1 MFNFSISWL
10 IFWMKG
16 RVEVDNQSVRSRI
29 PRLLI
34 WIFPY
39 GWLLKTLTQPILR
52 LPRSKA
58 KTNLPLATRDRL
70 IVLGILSTMNDGVA
84 LGILAI
90 IIGIILGGAGF
101 KARLVLTT
109 TQGTVN
115 LDAVAFQKDVLL
127 QIAQEIKNRQTKQ
140 NHKLRITKFSKSCNL
155 CGLLMVIHH
164 AIKKHGTNQLLVHV
178 LMLLKSKRQN
188 KNDS

>member
-39 GWLLKTLTQPILR
+39 GMVAKDVNLADIKATEVKSKNQIFPLLLGIV
-52 LPRSKA
+52 
-58 KTNLPLATRDRL
+58 L

-115 LDAVAFQKDVLL
+115 LDAVAFQKNVLL
-127 QIAQEIKNRQTKQ
+127 QIAQEIKNRQTKPEPQ
-140 NHKLRITKFSKSCNL
+140 
-155 CGLLMVIHH
+155 
-164 AIKKHGTNQLLVHV
+164 IKDNQV
-178 LMLLKSKRQN
+178 LEEL
-188 KNDS
+188 

>member
-39 GWLLKTLTQPILR
+39 GMVAKDVNLADIKTTEVKSKNQIFPLLLGIV
-52 LPRSKA
+52 
-58 KTNLPLATRDRL
+58 L

-127 QIAQEIKNRQTKQ
+127 QIAQEIKNRQTKPEPQ
-140 NHKLRITKFSKSCNL
+140 
-155 CGLLMVIHH
+155 
-164 AIKKHGTNQLLVHV
+164 IKDNQV
-178 LMLLKSKRQN
+178 LEEL
-188 KNDS
+188 

>member
-39 GWLLKTLTQPILR
+39 GMVAKDVNLADIKATEVKSKNQIFPLLLGIV
-52 LPRSKA
+52 
-58 KTNLPLATRDRL
+58 L

-115 LDAVAFQKDVLL
+115 LDAVAFQKGVLL
-127 QIAQEIKNRQTKQ
+127 QIAQEIKNRQTKPEPQ
-140 NHKLRITKFSKSCNL
+140 
-155 CGLLMVIHH
+155 
-164 AIKKHGTNQLLVHV
+164 IKDNQV
-178 LMLLKSKRQN
+178 LEEL
-188 KNDS
+188 

>member
-39 GWLLKTLTQPILR
+39 GMAAKDVNLADIKATEVKSKNQIFPLLLGIV
-52 LPRSKA
+52 
-58 KTNLPLATRDRL
+58 L

-127 QIAQEIKNRQTKQ
+127 QIAQEIKNRQTKPEPQ
-140 NHKLRITKFSKSCNL
+140 
-155 CGLLMVIHH
+155 
-164 AIKKHGTNQLLVHV
+164 IKDNQV
-178 LMLLKSKRQN
+178 LEEL
-188 KNDS
+188 

>member
-39 GWLLKTLTQPILR
+39 GMVAKDVNLADIKATEVKSKNQIFPLLLGIV
-52 LPRSKA
+52 
-58 KTNLPLATRDRL
+58 L

-90 IIGIILGGAGF
+90 VIGIILGGAGF

-127 QIAQEIKNRQTKQ
+127 QIAQEIKNRQTKPEPQ
-140 NHKLRITKFSKSCNL
+140 
-155 CGLLMVIHH
+155 
-164 AIKKHGTNQLLVHV
+164 IKDNQV
-178 LMLLKSKRQN
+178 LEEL
-188 KNDS
+188 

>member
-39 GWLLKTLTQPILR
+39 GMVAKDVNLADIKATEVKNKNQIFPLLLGIV
-52 LPRSKA
+52 
-58 KTNLPLATRDRL
+58 L

-127 QIAQEIKNRQTKQ
+127 QIAQEIKNRQTKPEPQ
-140 NHKLRITKFSKSCNL
+140 
-155 CGLLMVIHH
+155 
-164 AIKKHGTNQLLVHV
+164 IKDNQV
-178 LMLLKSKRQN
+178 LEEL
-188 KNDS
+188 

>member
-39 GWLLKTLTQPILR
+39 GMVAKDVNLADIKATEVKSKNQIFPLLLGIV
-52 LPRSKA
+52 
-58 KTNLPLATRDRL
+58 L

-101 KARLVLTT
+101 KVRLVLTT

-127 QIAQEIKNRQTKQ
+127 QIAQEIKNRQTKPEPQ
-140 NHKLRITKFSKSCNL
+140 
-155 CGLLMVIHH
+155 
-164 AIKKHGTNQLLVHV
+164 IKDNQV
-178 LMLLKSKRQN
+178 LEEL
-188 KNDS
+188 

>member
-10 IFWMKG
+10 IFWIKG

-39 GWLLKTLTQPILR
+39 GMVAKDVNLADIKATEVKSKNQIFPLLLGIV
-52 LPRSKA
+52 
-58 KTNLPLATRDRL
+58 L

-127 QIAQEIKNRQTKQ
+127 QIAQEIKNRQTKPEPQ
-140 NHKLRITKFSKSCNL
+140 
-155 CGLLMVIHH
+155 
-164 AIKKHGTNQLLVHV
+164 IKDNQV
-178 LMLLKSKRQN
+178 LEEL
-188 KNDS
+188 

>member
-1 MFNFSISWL
+1 
-10 IFWMKG
+10 MKG

-39 GWLLKTLTQPILR
+39 GMVAKDVNLADIKATEVKSKNQIFPLLLGIV
-52 LPRSKA
+52 
-58 KTNLPLATRDRL
+58 L

-127 QIAQEIKNRQTKQ
+127 QIAQEIKNRQTKPEPQ
-140 NHKLRITKFSKSCNL
+140 
-155 CGLLMVIHH
+155 
-164 AIKKHGTNQLLVHV
+164 IKDNQV
-178 LMLLKSKRQN
+178 LEEL
-188 KNDS
+188 

>member
-10 IFWMKG
+10 IFWTKG

-39 GWLLKTLTQPILR
+39 GMVAKDVNLADIKATEVKSKNQIFPLLLGIV
-52 LPRSKA
+52 
-58 KTNLPLATRDRL
+58 L

-90 IIGIILGGAGF
+90 VIGIILGGAGF

-127 QIAQEIKNRQTKQ
+127 QIAQEIKNRQTKPEPQ
-140 NHKLRITKFSKSCNL
+140 
-155 CGLLMVIHH
+155 
-164 AIKKHGTNQLLVHV
+164 IKDNQV
-178 LMLLKSKRQN
+178 LEDL
-188 KNDS
+188 

>member
-39 GWLLKTLTQPILR
+39 GMVAKDVNLADIKATEVKSKNQIFPLLLGIV
-52 LPRSKA
+52 
-58 KTNLPLATRDRL
+58 L

-101 KARLVLTT
+101 KARLVLTS

-127 QIAQEIKNRQTKQ
+127 QIAQEIKNRQTKPEPQ
-140 NHKLRITKFSKSCNL
+140 
-155 CGLLMVIHH
+155 
-164 AIKKHGTNQLLVHV
+164 IKDNQV
-178 LMLLKSKRQN
+178 LEDL
-188 KNDS
+188 

>member
-39 GWLLKTLTQPILR
+39 GMVAKDVNLADIKATEVKSKNQIFPLLLGIV
-52 LPRSKA
+52 
-58 KTNLPLATRDRL
+58 L

-127 QIAQEIKNRQTKQ
+127 QIAQEIKNRQTKPEPQ
-140 NHKLRITKFSKSCNL
+140 IKDNQDRKS
-155 CGLLMVIHH
+155 V
-164 AIKKHGTNQLLVHV
+164 V
-178 LMLLKSKRQN
+178 
-188 KNDS
+188 

>member
-1 MFNFSISWL
+1 
-10 IFWMKG
+10 MKG

-39 GWLLKTLTQPILR
+39 GMVAKDVNLADIKATEVKSKNQIFPLLLGIV
-52 LPRSKA
+52 
-58 KTNLPLATRDRL
+58 L

-127 QIAQEIKNRQTKQ
+127 QIAQEIKNRQTKPEPQ
-140 NHKLRITKFSKSCNL
+140 
-155 CGLLMVIHH
+155 
-164 AIKKHGTNQLLVHV
+164 IKDNQV
-178 LMLLKSKRQN
+178 LEDL
-188 KNDS
+188 

>member
-39 GWLLKTLTQPILR
+39 GMVAKDVNLADIKATEVKSKNQIFPLLLGIV
-52 LPRSKA
+52 
-58 KTNLPLATRDRL
+58 L

-90 IIGIILGGAGF
+90 IIGFILGGAGF

-127 QIAQEIKNRQTKQ
+127 QIAQEIKNRQTKPEPQ
-140 NHKLRITKFSKSCNL
+140 
-155 CGLLMVIHH
+155 
-164 AIKKHGTNQLLVHV
+164 IKDNQV
-178 LMLLKSKRQN
+178 LEEL
-188 KNDS
+188 